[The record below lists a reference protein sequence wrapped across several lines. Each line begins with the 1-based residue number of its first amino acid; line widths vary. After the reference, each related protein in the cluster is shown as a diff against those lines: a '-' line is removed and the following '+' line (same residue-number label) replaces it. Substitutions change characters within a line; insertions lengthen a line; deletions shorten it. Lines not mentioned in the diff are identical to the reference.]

1 MSLEKAESERESVMK
16 RFTRVCVA
24 AALGL
29 AILVS
34 SCGGSK
40 PSSAASV
47 ASGKSAFH
55 SVAVYVPGI
64 MSGSPIYTMLAE
76 GAKKAVE
83 AVPGTSIRVVEAG
96 NNQAEWLDKLTSLAA
111 SGEFDLIVTSNP
123 SLPELCAKV
132 AQSYPK
138 IKFLVADAYLAG
150 NPAIH
155 TVLYNQLEQGY
166 IVGYL
171 AGLITTSKLPGANP
185 DKKVGMII
193 AQTYP
198 TMDKLIRPG
207 FEAGLKAVDPSITL
221 DVRVVGNWYDANR
234 GAELAS
240 SLIDS
245 GVDVILP
252 IAGGAGQGVLSVS
265 KERGTY
271 AVWFEGAGGYAMA
284 PGTVLGCA
292 VLDQGRLVREKV
304 TAILSG
310 DASLFGKADVVGVAG
325 GYIGFDKEGEAYKAL
340 PEELR
345 TKFEVALESLRKG
358 SPSFPVSAF

>member
-1 MSLEKAESERESVMK
+1 MK
-16 RFTRVCVA
+16 RFTRSLSA
-24 AALGL
+24 AVLAL

-40 PSSAASV
+40 PSKGAAE
-47 ASGKSAFH
+47 GKSAFR
-55 SVAVYVPGI
+55 SVAVYVPGVV
-64 MSGSPIYTMLAE
+64 SGSPIYEMLVAGAKQAAE
-76 GAKKAVE
+76 GF
-83 AVPGTSIRVVEAG
+83 PGAAIRVVEAG
-96 NNQAEWLDKLTSLAA
+96 NNQAEWLDKLTALAA

-132 AQSYPK
+132 AESYPK
-138 IKFLVADAYLAG
+138 MRFLVADAYLAG
-150 NPAIH
+150 NPAVH

-166 IVGYL
+166 VVGYL
-171 AGLITTSKLPGANP
+171 AGLITTSKLAGANP
-185 DKKVGMII
+185 AKKAGMVI

-198 TMDKLIRPG
+198 TMDRLIRPG

-252 IAGGAGQGVLSVS
+252 IAGGAGQGVLSAS

-271 AVWFEGAGGYAMA
+271 AVWFEGHGGYAMA
-284 PGTVLGCA
+284 PGTILGCA
-292 VLDQGRLVREKV
+292 VLDQERLVRERV
-304 TAILSG
+304 TALLSG
-310 DASLFGKADVVGVAG
+310 DTSRFGKADVVGVAG
-325 GYIGFDKEGEAYKAL
+325 GYIGFDDSGEAYKSL
-340 PEELR
+340 PKELR
-345 TKFEVALESLRKG
+345 ARFEAALDSLRKG
-358 SPSFPVSAF
+358 TPSFPIAAF